1 MARPVSRAA
10 RFFSHDIGKP
20 AMSKLLVVFCLAM
33 AALVVDGTG
42 FARAQAPGGNITVV
56 TIIDV
61 LSNANVPQNVES
73 SGALLDKLAVDTQQ
87 SPGVVSF
94 KILRDAARANHFI
107 ILGVWKD
114 MKSFEAY
121 SGAESTRAFRQA
133 FQPKLGG
140 PFDERVYIDLK

>member
-1 MARPVSRAA
+1 
-10 RFFSHDIGKP
+10 
-20 AMSKLLVVFCLAM
+20 MSKILAALCLATIG
-33 AALVVDGTG
+33 LVIDASST
-42 FARAQAPGGNITVV
+42 ARAQAPSGNVTVV

-73 SGALLDKLAVDTQQ
+73 SNALLDKLAADTAQ

-94 KILRDAARANHFI
+94 KILRDSARTNHFI

-114 MKSFEAY
+114 MKSFESY
-121 SGAESTRAFRQA
+121 SGAESTRAFRTA

-140 PFDERVYIDLK
+140 PFDERIYIDLK

>member
-1 MARPVSRAA
+1 MVKLSMAMCV
-10 RFFSHDIGKP
+10 
-20 AMSKLLVVFCLAM
+20 LAI
-33 AALVVDGTG
+33 ALVIGAPG
-42 FARAQAPGGNITVV
+42 AARAQTLVGNITVV

-61 LSNANVPQNVES
+61 LSNANVPQNVENS
-73 SGALLDKLAVDTQQ
+73 AALLDKLAADTQQ
-87 SPGVVSF
+87 APGVVSF
-94 KILRDAARANHFI
+94 KILRDASRANHFI

-121 SGAESTRAFRQA
+121 SGAETTRAFRQA

>member
-1 MARPVSRAA
+1 
-10 RFFSHDIGKP
+10 
-20 AMSKLLVVFCLAM
+20 MSKVLMAFCVATVSLVIDASSP
-33 AALVVDGTG
+33 
-42 FARAQAPGGNITVV
+42 ARAQAPLSNITVV

-61 LSNANVPQNVES
+61 LSNANVPQNVEN
-73 SGALLDKLAVDTQQ
+73 SGALLDKLAADTQQ
-87 SPGVVSF
+87 LPGVVSF

-140 PFDERVYIDLK
+140 PFDERIYIDLK

>member
-1 MARPVSRAA
+1 MVKLSMAMCVLT
-10 RFFSHDIGKP
+10 I
-20 AMSKLLVVFCLAM
+20 
-33 AALVVDGTG
+33 ALVLDAPGA
-42 FARAQAPGGNITVV
+42 ARAQTPAGNITVV

-61 LSNANVPQNVES
+61 LSNANVPQNVENS
-73 SGALLDKLAVDTQQ
+73 AALLDKLAAETLQA
-87 SPGVVSF
+87 PGVVSF
-94 KILRDAARANHFI
+94 KILRDANRANHFI

-121 SGAESTRAFRQA
+121 SGAETTRAFRQA